1 MLMPSSVSQS
11 RESRCVS
18 VAEVSPLTIT
28 CWNVFDLH
36 YLLTRV
42 VRMLQRSAKGKRQ
55 TGEFWVVYWDYGSSF
70 ENSSTRSVIRSEEG
84 ILIVALLYTSPIP
97 NLQYIK
103 TRRGKKKYNLNL
115 ILKLNNTAGLVEAS
129 NWWLFFFA
137 PHRQTQEVKMESKK
151 LISFQTYDKMLECV
165 RGNFYSSRDLGVL
178 TLDLKK
184 VQISVLVYKKCLMGL
199 RPGFC
204 AITRI
209 YKSCFA
215 QWDTAMMEQQKAC

>member
-1 MLMPSSVSQS
+1 
-11 RESRCVS
+11 
-18 VAEVSPLTIT
+18 
-28 CWNVFDLH
+28 
-36 YLLTRV
+36 
-42 VRMLQRSAKGKRQ
+42 
-55 TGEFWVVYWDYGSSF
+55 
-70 ENSSTRSVIRSEEG
+70 
-84 ILIVALLYTSPIP
+84 
-97 NLQYIK
+97 
-103 TRRGKKKYNLNL
+103 
-115 ILKLNNTAGLVEAS
+115 
-129 NWWLFFFA
+129 
-137 PHRQTQEVKMESKK
+137 MESKK

-215 QWDTAMMEQQKAC
+215 QWDTAMMEQQKACCNSFIFRGAYLGKMQNLDLRGAVRFRVQLLIDP